1 MLGLGWKAAALMA
14 TVALGAGAWGAWEA
28 KKADR
33 ATERAQ
39 VSEAIVDWLEQ
50 VLEAERQAAE
60 VLRAERD
67 RFAAR
72 AQEYDELRE
81 DLIEG
86 GDDADIPDWLRAY
99 LDRLLTGNAA
109 GGAASPD

>member
-33 ATERAQ
+33 ATERA
-39 VSEAIVDWLEQ
+39 VMAERAVDALERT
-50 VLEAERQAAE
+50 LEAERAAAA
-60 VLRAERD
+60 VLQAERD
-67 RFAAR
+67 RFAER
-72 AQEYDELRE
+72 AEEYDALRE
-81 DLIEG
+81 ALLEG

-99 LDRLLTGNAA
+99 LDRLLTGNGT